1 MIYLHRWSEASIKMI
16 QLCTHKIKKLLKQ
29 YKELQIAN
37 GENLQ
42 ISIIEVCDL
51 KSRFWKTEH
60 SYCSTT
66 PCDRLPAGSQ
76 RRLLEL
82 SSLKDRAQEEKQL
95 SIGDL
100 IRTTVFYREHPD
112 ACNDKIVQY
121 LEQYASALHTQMTLL
136 PLWEVLFSVCL
147 VQVLVQLLQRCLPD
161 IFCCSN

>member
-1 MIYLHRWSEASIKMI
+1 MI
-16 QLCTHKIKKLLKQ
+16 QLCTHKIKKLLEQ

-66 PCDRLPAGSQ
+66 PCDRLPASSQ

-121 LEQYASALHTQMTLL
+121 LEQYGDEHISPPYPDDLVTTLGSA
-136 PLWEVLFSVCL
+136 
-147 VQVLVQLLQRCLPD
+147 VQCLPRPAAGAVAAVMLT
-161 IFCCSN
+161 